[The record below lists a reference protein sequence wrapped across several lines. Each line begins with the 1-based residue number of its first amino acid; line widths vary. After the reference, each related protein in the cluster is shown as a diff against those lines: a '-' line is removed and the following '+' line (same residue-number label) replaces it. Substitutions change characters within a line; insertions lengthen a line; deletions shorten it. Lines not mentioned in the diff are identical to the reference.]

1 MSNNVVAVESKPW
14 QGIGFVL
21 LGVILFS
28 VQDVIVK
35 QISGNYPV
43 HEIVWFR
50 SVVALLLLL
59 IAVRFSGNWAQLR
72 TKRLGKQMVRGF
84 LMLLSYITYYLAIA
98 ALPLA
103 DAIALYFV
111 APLFVTVLSLLILR
125 ERIGQRQWLALAC
138 GFVGMLVI
146 LRPGTSVFQPIALM
160 SLLAALTYAGS
171 IILNRQLAATESGMN
186 LAIYATLVYLVVTA
200 LVGLVWGR
208 GVAIESHHPSLQ
220 FLARAWILPTFTD
233 AVLISITG
241 LIAAIGFFAL
251 AQAYRLAEAT
261 TVAPFE
267 YVMLLMGVI
276 WGFVFWHEVPDFF
289 AVVGML
295 LVVSSGII
303 LLPRRKVK

>member
-1 MSNNVVAVESKPW
+1 MSTHVVAVESKPW

-28 VQDVIVK
+28 IQDVIVK

-59 IAVRFSGNWAQLR
+59 AAVRFSGNWAQLR

-111 APLFVTVLSLLILR
+111 APLFVTVLSVLILR

-146 LRPGTSVFQPIALM
+146 LRPGTAVFQPIALM

-171 IILNRQLAATESGMN
+171 IILNRQLSTTESGMS

-200 LVGLVWGR
+200 LVGLIWGR

-220 FLARAWILPTFTD
+220 FLARAWILPNFTD

-276 WGFVFWHEVPDFF
+276 WGFVFWHEVPDLF

-303 LLPRRKVK
+303 LLPRRKAR